1 MAATL
6 AGRTVT
12 VDVPAS
18 TANLGAGFDV
28 LAMALD
34 LRNLVTVT
42 AVEGTVDPV
51 RITVRGEGA
60 GRLPGDRRNRFVRA
74 LETGLRELGMPQPGV
89 AWQIEMDNQIPLSRG
104 LGSSAAATVAGL
116 VAAKAL
122 AGGVRLT
129 PQRMLALATE
139 MEGHPDNAAA
149 ALWGG
154 FVVVVLVDGKLDAV
168 RFEPPDRLSCVL
180 FIPTRPMS
188 TRAMRAALPATVPF
202 FDAVHNVGA
211 PSAAVAA
218 MAPGRLE
225 LLARATDD
233 RLHEPYRAM
242 IYGELPRMT
251 AAAREAGALGACL
264 SGAGSTIIAFVDDE
278 RAAHDVEAAMVR
290 EASAAGLAGRVRTV
304 RPRAAGAL
312 IQES

>member
-1 MAATL
+1 MTAAL

-12 VDVPAS
+12 VDVPAT

-34 LRNLVTVT
+34 LRNVVSVT
-42 AVEGTVDPV
+42 AVEGGAEPV
-51 RITVRGEGA
+51 RITIRGEGA
-60 GRLPGDRRNRFVRA
+60 GQLPGDRRNRFVRA
-74 LETGLRELGMPQPGV
+74 LETGLRDLGIPQPGV
-89 AWQIEMDNQIPLSRG
+89 AWQIEMENQIPLSRG

-122 AGGVRLT
+122 AGGERLT
-129 PQRMLALATE
+129 SQRILALATE

-154 FVVVVLVDGKLDAV
+154 FVVVVSVDGRADAV

-188 TRAMRAALPATVPF
+188 TREMRAALPSTVPF
-202 FDAVHNVGA
+202 ADAVHNVGA
-211 PSAAVAA
+211 AAAAVAA
-218 MAPGRLE
+218 MASGRLE

-251 AAAREAGALGACL
+251 GAAREAGALGACL
-264 SGAGSTIIAFVDDE
+264 SGAGSTIIAFVENE
-278 RAAHDVEAAMVR
+278 RAGHDVEAAMVR
-290 EASAAGLAGRVRTV
+290 EAGAAGLAGRAMTV
-304 RPRAAGAL
+304 RPRAAGAT